1 MENKGKTIVVNPVSR
16 VEGHGKITVHLNDEN
31 AVDSVQFHVTQF
43 RGFEVFTHGRDFR
56 EMPVVMPRICGIC
69 PVSHHLASAKACDE
83 IIGADLTPAAY
94 KLREVMHYA
103 QYVQSHAL
111 SFFHLSSPDLLFGFD
126 ADPAIRNV
134 AGLVEKDP
142 ALAVLG
148 VTLRKYGQEII
159 KTLGDKKVHPWHSI
173 PGGVSKC
180 LTKKECDDYLKEIPS
195 VIEGIEKAIGIA
207 RDYLEK
213 NQELAKMYAT
223 VETGYLGLVKKTY
236 SYEEDSEKGVLEL
249 YDGIL
254 RLRGANGRVIDEFE
268 PFEYADKIG
277 EHVEPWSYLKFPFYR
292 AFGYPQ
298 GAYRVGP
305 LARINACDLIST
317 PKADEELRRLREAGK
332 NSNGMVHFTL
342 YYHYARLI
350 EALYAAERLGELFE
364 DRDVCSNDLHCPQGN
379 ELNPEGVGIVEAPRG
394 TLIHHYKVDER
405 GAITAANL
413 IVATGHNNIAIN
425 RGVEQ
430 VAREFITDGAN
441 VKEGVLNR
449 MEHVIR
455 CYDPCLSCSTH
466 ALGKM
471 PLELEIL
478 SPEREVL
485 KTIVQE

>member
-16 VEGHGKITVHLNDEN
+16 VEGHGKITVHLNDKN

-56 EMPVVMPRICGIC
+56 EMPVITPRICGIC

-103 QYVQSHAL
+103 QFVQSHAL

-134 AGLVEKDP
+134 AGLVEKTP
-142 ALAVLG
+142 ELAVLG

-173 PGGVSKC
+173 PGGVSKS
-180 LTKKECDDYLKEIPS
+180 LTKKECEEYLKGLPA
-195 VIEGIEKAIGIA
+195 VIEGFLKAIGIA
-207 RDYLEK
+207 KDYLAK
-213 NQELAKMYAT
+213 NNELAQKYAT
-223 VETGYLGLVKKTY
+223 VETGYMGLVQKTCGCDDDD
-236 SYEEDSEKGVLEL
+236 EGALEL
-249 YDGIL
+249 YDGFL
-254 RLRGANGRVIDEFE
+254 RLRGANGRIIDEFE
-268 PFEYADKIG
+268 PYEYADKIG

-305 LARINACDLIST
+305 LARVNACDFITT
-317 PKADEELRRLREAGK
+317 PKANDELKEFREAGK
-332 NSNGMVHFTL
+332 DSNGMVHYTL

-364 DRDVCSNDLHCPQGN
+364 DPDVCSNEIHCPQGN

-394 TLIHHYKVDER
+394 TLIHHYKVDEK

-471 PLELEIL
+471 PLEIEIL
-478 SPEREVL
+478 NTEHEVV
-485 KTIVQE
+485 KTIRN